1 MAKFVKLT
9 NSQPYTIDGRPLKVV
24 DETILSTDRICS
36 LVRNG
41 DEYRIV
47 IYSDLIDGERMTV
60 QHTTSHA
67 SISKEDYESIKKT
80 LLEL

>member
-1 MAKFVKLT
+1 MAKFIKLT
-9 NSQPYTIDGRPLKVV
+9 NSQPYTIDGRLLKVV

-41 DEYRIV
+41 NEYRIV
-47 IYSDLIDGERMTV
+47 VYSDIINAEHMTV

-67 SISKEDYESIKKT
+67 LISKEDYESIKKT